1 MFMALDFEEIVSYS
15 DKLFD
20 DLKRVR
26 RYLHQNPELGRK
38 EFKTSA
44 FLQDELRQSGFF
56 DFQMVSE
63 TGFCVDIIVDEQK
76 SWIAIRGD
84 IDALPIPDKKDV
96 PYRSH
101 VSNICHACGHDFHA
115 TVILGVAKTL
125 QHFKH
130 HLRGNVR
137 FIFQHAEELTP
148 GGAIDFVNAGKLK
161 NIDVIFGFHADP
173 NIKVGQI
180 RLVPGWITAQSI
192 YIKFTIQGPG
202 GHSARPSES
211 SDPIFLGTLLL
222 NELYSSLYR
231 LQKPESPFV
240 FTIGKIKSGENFNS
254 IATSFI
260 AEGTLRVT
268 DSRQGDQ
275 LLAFIKK
282 TINSLCKKWQARS
295 DFFYKKGALPVIND
309 PDLTKLADNIIK
321 EIINKENIIN
331 QGRSLGGE
339 DFAEFIQVTSGLF
352 IRVGVGSNKHS
363 NVLHSSFF
371 DIDEKA
377 IPFAVSL
384 FTWLLIN
391 YFDSVKRDR

>member
-1 MFMALDFEEIVSYS
+1 MALDFKEIVTYS
-15 DKLFD
+15 EELFN
-20 DLKRVR
+20 DLIRIR
-26 RYLHQNPELGRK
+26 RHLHKNPELGRK

-44 FLQDELRQSGFF
+44 FLQGELKWAGIL
-56 DFQMVSE
+56 DFQMVGE
-63 TGFCVDIIVDEQK
+63 TGFCADIIVDEKK
-76 SWIAIRGD
+76 SWIAMRGD
-84 IDALPIPDKKDV
+84 IDALPIPDKKKV
-96 PYRSH
+96 AYRSQ
-101 VSNICHACGHDFHA
+101 VSNMCHACGHDFHA
-115 TVILGVAKTL
+115 AVTLGVAKTL

-130 HLRGNVR
+130 YLKGNVR

-161 NIDVIFGFHADP
+161 NIDVIFGLHADP
-173 NIKVGQI
+173 TIEVGKL

-192 YIKFTIQGPG
+192 YIKLAVNGTG
-202 GHSARPSES
+202 GHSARPFET
-211 SDPIFLGTLLL
+211 SDPIFLGTMLL

-231 LQKPESPFV
+231 LQRPESPFV
-240 FTIGKIKSGENFNS
+240 FTIGKVEGGDSFNS

-268 DSRQGDQ
+268 DSEQGDQ
-275 LLAFIKK
+275 LLAFIKQ
-282 TINSLCKKWQARS
+282 TINTLCKKWHARS
-295 DFFYKKGALPVIND
+295 NFFYRKGALPVIND

-321 EIINKENIIN
+321 EIIDKECIIN

-339 DFAEFIQVTSGLF
+339 DFSEFTKVTSGLF
-352 IRVGVGSNKHS
+352 IKIGVGNNKNS
-363 NVLHSSFF
+363 NVLHSSYF

-391 YFDSVKRDR
+391 YFSSIKKD